1 MDITTEREPKL
12 QGGVIQIRNWQVFL
26 TLVLWLVSM
35 AMAWTSLRDD
45 ADESKRR
52 IHELE
57 QRPVV
62 TEKQLE
68 DWERSVTQRLDRIE
82 NKLDNAEIRPK
93 R

>member
-1 MDITTEREPKL
+1 MDTTAEKEPRY

-52 IHELE
+52 IHDLE

-62 TEKQLE
+62 TEQQYVEGQKAIE
-68 DWERSVTQRLDRIE
+68 QRLDRIE
-82 NKLDNAEIRPK
+82 KQLDNAKILPK
-93 R
+93 D

>member
-1 MDITTEREPKL
+1 VDTTAEKEPKYS
-12 QGGVIQIRNWQVFL
+12 GGVIQIRNWQVFL

-35 AMAWTSLRDD
+35 AMAYTSLRDD

-52 IHELE
+52 IRDLE

-62 TEKQLE
+62 TEQQYQDGQKAL
-68 DWERSVTQRLDRIE
+68 TLRLDRIE

>member
-1 MDITTEREPKL
+1 MDTTAEKEPKGS
-12 QGGVIQIRNWQVFL
+12 GGVIQIRNWQVFL

-35 AMAWTSLRDD
+35 AMAYTSLRDD

-52 IHELE
+52 IRDLE

-62 TEKQLE
+62 TEQQYQDGQKAL
-68 DWERSVTQRLDRIE
+68 TLRLDRIE

>member
-1 MDITTEREPKL
+1 METTGGTEPQL
-12 QGGVIQIRNWQVFL
+12 RGGVIQIRNWQVFL

-57 QRPVV
+57 QRPIV
-62 TEKQLE
+62 TEQQFA
-68 DWERSVTQRLDRIE
+68 DWERSITQRLDRIE
-82 NKLDNAEIRPK
+82 NKLDDAEIRPK